1 MEAWERYELA
11 DNAVKKFEATH
22 EAKKKVIID
31 LAEILKRSGW
41 SGVRFANPN
50 STHDVAREIQEV
62 VAPDHEAIDP
72 TALDL
77 GGNVKQV
84 VQQYQTLVA
93 ERGKRGKSPGTQMQH
108 IRQVGDGMAEIRHR
122 CLVRIGNEG

>member
-93 ERGKRGKSPGTQMQH
+93 ERVAAFGALPQGLQDQLRAQRGQRP
-108 IRQVGDGMAEIRHR
+108 
-122 CLVRIGNEG
+122 VRSR